1 MSQEVKKET
10 PLQLKLLVKFYPED
24 AAEELIQDITR
35 RLFFLQVKEAIL
47 NEEIYCPPE
56 TAVLLAS
63 YAIQAKY
70 GEYNKSTHQPRYM
83 SSERLLPKRWVR
95 VDLQQL
101 HIGQQKISSLQL
113 STTLL
118 VFARADLCSSDP
130 SWKINTTSTL
140 QELFTIVTFQN
151 VDSFGFHSFITT
163 SVILS
168 NNHQTS
174 AALIVSSTFFKYNLS
189 FIILFP
195 LKVSELI
202 IF

>member
-10 PLQLKLLVKFYPED
+10 PLQFKLLVKFYPED

-35 RLFFLQVKEAIL
+35 RLFFLQVKDAIL
-47 NEEIYCPPE
+47 NEEIYSPPE
-56 TAVLLAS
+56 TAVLLGS

-70 GEYNKSTHQPRYM
+70 GEYNKSTHKPRYM

-101 HIGQQKISSLQL
+101 HIGEQEISSLQL

-140 QELFTIVTFQN
+140 RELFTIVTFQN
-151 VDSFGFHSFITT
+151 VDKIPVTLQLDLAFTVLLLRVLFS
-163 SVILS
+163 
-168 NNHQTS
+168 Q
-174 AALIVSSTFFKYNLS
+174 
-189 FIILFP
+189 IILRHQ
-195 LKVSELI
+195 LLW
-202 IF
+202 